1 MSRSRWI
8 FAMVA
13 ALSVGAACSDNPTS
27 GSARAGTLTLR
38 LTTPHADDGAMT
50 FEVSGAP
57 ISMARLPSTRRVN
70 SRSDASTAVA
80 MVGAVV
86 GNFAN
91 GAVVTLHVPDMGA
104 AARYT
109 ATVLEVADRQDA
121 LRASLAGYALT
132 VAP

>member
-8 FAMVA
+8 FAIVA

-27 GSARAGTLTLR
+27 VSARAGTLTLR

-57 ISMARLPSTRRVN
+57 IDGATAVDASLRLFTRRE
-70 SRSDASTAVA
+70 SGSTVI
-80 MVGAVV
+80 GAVV
-86 GNFAN
+86 GALDN
-91 GAVVTLHVPDMGA
+91 GAVVTLHVPDVGA

-109 ATVLEVADRQDA
+109 TTVLEVADRQDA